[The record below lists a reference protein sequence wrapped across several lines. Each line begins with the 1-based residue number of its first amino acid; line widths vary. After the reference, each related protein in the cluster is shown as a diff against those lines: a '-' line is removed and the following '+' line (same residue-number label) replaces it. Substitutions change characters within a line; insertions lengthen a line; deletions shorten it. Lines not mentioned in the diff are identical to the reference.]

1 MTTNRDAAAGFWQ
14 RVRYAREEG
23 RLFKRVA
30 HAAATSRYVFVNPA
44 NQLVRLESPGWVEP
58 PRDDLPLIERL
69 FESFV
74 KMKRAEQ
81 HAPARFRQS
90 SMWEDTLGDA
100 FAPLRDAFKRD
111 DVEPFRFFLANFG
124 AWDRYT
130 GITWST
136 YTGIT
141 LDPDAPTRRFLGRPN
156 LSSRAQSTSHRRAD
170 PGYLPGRILQNET
183 YLKLYKLWNWMNSG
197 RKPVDAL
204 DQPRHG
210 NQSGAY
216 IDGTFVTIPS
226 FAAEVYGELLGEIT
240 RAVEPKPVIAEL
252 GAGYGNLAYY
262 LLSRLNRYTF
272 VDFDLPE
279 VLVTAAYFLAKAFP
293 DRKVLLYG
301 ESDFQLPEA
310 ATEYDLVFM
319 PSYELARVPASCI
332 DLFMNVS
339 SLGEMPADV
348 ARAFVADI
356 TRATRYFF
364 HSNHDRRRNVYKDGS
379 QGLLAHEY
387 PIPSDRFRLVTRY
400 PELFSSSVKGFLNFG
415 EDYFVHLYKRST
427 GDDGR

>member
-1 MTTNRDAAAGFWQ
+1 MTTFWQ
-14 RVRYAREEG
+14 RVTYAHEEG
-23 RLFKRVA
+23 RLFTRVA
-30 HAAATSRYVFVNPA
+30 HAAANSQYLFVNPA

-58 PRDDLPLIERL
+58 PRDDLPLVERL

-74 KMKRAEQ
+74 NMKRAEQ

-90 SMWEDTLGDA
+90 SLWEDTLGDA

-141 LDPDAPTRRFLGRPN
+141 LDPDARPI
-156 LSSRAQSTSHRRAD
+156 LRSRARSTSHRRT
-170 PGYLPGRILQNET
+170 GWYLPGRILQNET
-183 YLKLYKLWNWMNSG
+183 YLKLYKLWNWVNSG

-216 IDGTFVTIPS
+216 IDDAFVTIPS
-226 FAAEVYGELLGEIT
+226 FAAEVHGELLAEIT

-262 LLSRLNRYTF
+262 LLSRLSRYTF

-293 DRKVLLYG
+293 DKKVLLYG
-301 ESDFQLPEA
+301 ERDFQLPEA
-310 ATEYDLVFM
+310 ATEYDLIFM
-319 PSYELARVPASCI
+319 PSYELGRVPASCV

-348 ARAFVADI
+348 ARAYVADI

-387 PIPSDRFRLVTRY
+387 PIPSDRFHLVTRY
-400 PELFSSSVKGFLNFG
+400 PELFISSYKGFFNFS
-415 EDYFVHLYKRST
+415 EDYFVYLYRRST
-427 GDDGR
+427 RDDGC